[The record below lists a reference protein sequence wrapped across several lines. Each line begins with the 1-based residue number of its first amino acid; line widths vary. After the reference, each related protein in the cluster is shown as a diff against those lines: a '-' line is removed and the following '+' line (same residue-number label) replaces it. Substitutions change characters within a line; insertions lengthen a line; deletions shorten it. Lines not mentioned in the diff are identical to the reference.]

1 MNVLVRGVV
10 DDPKPELPAVL
21 EPVSLADG
29 VSSGSIMIN
38 MEQRIPVRLCN
49 ITASSR
55 PLSRGV
61 CLGVLIEAYPH
72 AQEKGERAYTVPV
85 KAQFYAKGG
94 DSVLQDP
101 KGAFTP
107 DANEVLRANDLHVKS
122 MQRRNRQSCGLRIEC
137 LGHLT
142 HDSRK
147 LKNLNFDGYS
157 CRVNQSGACSSSDM
171 ITSGGRKSKTTMEDK
186 LIVVVCGYLELYDTT
201 LYFYKNRNKFCNEAG
216 AAWQKPLP

>member
-1 MNVLVRGVV
+1 MLESDFSVPPECECLVWGVV

-49 ITASSR
+49 ITACSR

-61 CLGVLIEAYPH
+61 CLGVLIEAYPD
-72 AQEKGERAYTVPV
+72 AQEEGERAYTVPV

-101 KGAFTP
+101 NSEPP
-107 DANEVLRANDLHVKS
+107 DEHHVRGCRHQ
-122 MQRRNRQSCGLRIEC
+122 MP
-137 LGHLT
+137 LT
-142 HDSRK
+142 FQ
-147 LKNLNFDGYS
+147 N
-157 CRVNQSGACSSSDM
+157 
-171 ITSGGRKSKTTMEDK
+171 TSGSCSLLQVKRSRNISKR
-186 LIVVVCGYLELYDTT
+186 C
-201 LYFYKNRNKFCNEAG
+201 
-216 AAWQKPLP
+216 